1 MNFLRKIKRGY
12 RVYVLLL
19 LIFTVS
25 CAVGDDTPPATIDD
39 LTSDVV
45 TRILNWTAPGDNGN
59 QGRATI
65 YFPRFLDNE
74 QVAEILGVPSLE
86 GVPFSEIE
94 AAVID
99 NFNDATQVPDFEQ
112 PQPAGS
118 PESFLT
124 PRLDI
129 SGETMYFYAIRTND
143 EVGNSSKPS
152 NVAELSTPLQDV
164 RYVSGEPGGCLGES
178 ITSANFN
185 GDENDQSDQKIS
197 INDIA
202 IGDPCVGRVYIFF
215 GQNDLTDSGSTVID
229 VSNADVTIIG
239 DPMDEFG
246 ASLGNTPDFEG
257 DLRAEELIIG
267 APGFDNG
274 RGKVYVVFGS
284 RELPSVIDLINGD
297 VEHLEIVGEN
307 AGDNFG
313 FSVED
318 GTRVLK
324 GQGLMIVGAPF
335 FGGDTGK
342 VYVFRG
348 PALEKDVEN
357 PASDAGATFTGQSA
371 GGFFGFDLAL
381 VGEIDNNS
389 FDEFGVGAPGIGRAY
404 IIFGKSDLQSRDLAT
419 DTTDVLIL
427 EGEADQDFGFS
438 ISGDGDIDEDGEGR
452 PDVIVGAPGTA
463 MDTGSVFLYSG
474 DDLRTAFE
482 DGTDPVVE
490 TEFTGITPGGMFGH
504 SISVIPNLTPEIVE
518 KNRQTAIVL
527 EFEVSNADFGV
538 GAPGTPD
545 GTVYVFFGQDD
556 FPATVPASEADIT
569 LAGDAGDTEFGN
581 VVQGLGDVNG
591 DQLDDFGVGGPGFI
605 QIEY

>member
-1 MNFLRKIKRGY
+1 MNFVRKIKQRY
-12 RVYVLLL
+12 RLSVLLL
-19 LIFTVS
+19 LMLTVS
-25 CAVGDDTPPATIDD
+25 CAVGDDTPPATIED
-39 LTSDVV
+39 LTSDVI

-65 YFPRFLDNE
+65 YFVRYLDNE

-94 AAVID
+94 EAVID

-143 EVGNSSKPS
+143 EVGNSSQPS
-152 NVAELSTPLQDV
+152 NVVELNTPLRDV
-164 RYVSGEPGGCLGES
+164 RYISGEPGSCLGES

-185 GDENDQSDQKIS
+185 GDQDEQNGVNMS

-202 IGDPCVGRVYIFF
+202 IGDPCLGMVYIFF
-215 GQNDLTDSGSTVID
+215 GQNDLTEDGSTIID

-239 DPMDEFG
+239 DPLDEFG

-257 DLRAEELIIG
+257 DTQADELIIG
-267 APGFDNG
+267 APEFDNG

-297 VEHLEIVGEN
+297 EEHLEVVGEN

-324 GQGLMIVGAPF
+324 GQGLMTVGAPF
-335 FGGDTGK
+335 FGSDTGK
-342 VYVFRG
+342 VYLFRG
-348 PALEKDVEN
+348 ADLDKDVEN
-357 PASDAGATFTGQSA
+357 PASDAAATFTGQSA
-371 GGFFGFDLAL
+371 GGFFGFDLAIL
-381 VGEIDNNS
+381 GEIDNNN
-389 FDEFGVGAPGIGRAY
+389 FDELGVGAPGIGRAY
-404 IIFGKSDLQSRDLAT
+404 IIFGKSNLESRDLAT
-419 DTTDVLIL
+419 DTTDVLVL
-427 EGEADQDFGFS
+427 EGDADDDFGFS
-438 ISGDGDIDEDGEGR
+438 ISGDGDIDEDGEGT

-463 MDTGSVFLYSG
+463 MDTGSVLLYSG
-474 DDLRTAFE
+474 EDLKTAFE

-490 TEFTGITPGGMFGH
+490 TEFTGITPGGLFGY
-504 SISVIPNLTPEIVE
+504 SISVIPNLTPEIIE

-538 GAPGTPD
+538 GTPGAD
-545 GTVYVFFGQDD
+545 EGTVYVFFGEDG
-556 FPATVPASEADIT
+556 FPGTVSASEADIT
-569 LAGDAGDTEFGN
+569 LTGDEGDTEFGT

-591 DQLDDFGVGGPGFI
+591 DLLDDFGVGGPGFI